1 MSKKKKKKNS
11 PNAGNVPAKVN
22 RDNPENFIT
31 VEIPDAPEAETA
43 AGESLPEPSAS
54 ADSTVDGAQKSEPE
68 AQNTEPEAQSTK
80 PAPEVEQ
87 APSEQPEA
95 IDEPGTSENPENEI
109 SIELPDSEAEKVK
122 KFVPQ
127 VTAPNKPPL
136 TPEQIDA
143 KKRRTRAVV
152 SKTADV
158 VLFVILV
165 IAGLLMVLP
174 IVFAV
179 VQSLKSTAQ
188 LGEVPQ
194 SFFPRS
200 LTSSSYVRLL
210 TSTGKMGVPF
220 YRFVFNTLFV
230 SVTVTA
236 LRVVVTVPA
245 AYVLA
250 KVKAP
255 MIKTLNSIVEL
266 SLALTPALAF
276 VGNYVFLAKTGLA
289 DTYFAVILPFVSSP
303 LCVVLMRESIRRI
316 PDETITAAR
325 MEGAS
330 HALIMRKFVSPQI
343 KPAITATVIL
353 SLLETGRLSGG
364 AFTFG
369 ETMDMLPAFMEHL
382 HADGAVGE
390 MYALAAL
397 MLIPTVAL
405 VVIFRKTILGLMTTA
420 MLKDED

>member
-11 PNAGNVPAKVN
+11 PNTGNVPAKVN
-22 RDNPENFIT
+22 QDNPENFIT
-31 VEIPDAPEAETA
+31 VEIPDAPETAIDETTHSESVEIAESTA
-43 AGESLPEPSAS
+43 
-54 ADSTVDGAQKSEPE
+54 
-68 AQNTEPEAQSTK
+68 PEAQSTEPE
-80 PAPEVEQ
+80 PAAEPEQ
-87 APSEQPEA
+87 APSVQPET
-95 IDEPGTSENPENEI
+95 IDEPDASENPENEI
-109 SIELPDSEAEKVK
+109 TIELPESEAEKLK

-127 VTAPNKPPL
+127 VTAPKKPPL
-136 TPEQIDA
+136 TPEQLDA
-143 KKRRTRAVV
+143 KKRRARIAV

-174 IVFAV
+174 IFFAV
-179 VQSLKSTAQ
+179 VQSLKSTAH
-188 LGEVPQ
+188 LSEVPQ

-200 LTSSSYVRLL
+200 LTFSSYVRLF

-220 YRFVFNTLFV
+220 YRFVFNTLFI
-230 SVTVTA
+230 SVAVTA
-236 LRVVVTVPA
+236 LRVVVSVPA
-245 AYVLA
+245 AYALA

-255 MIKTLNSIVEL
+255 MIKTLNRLVEL

-289 DTYFAVILPFVSSP
+289 DTYLAVILPFVSSP
-303 LCVVLMRESIRRI
+303 LCVVLMREAIRRI

-397 MLIPTVAL
+397 MLIPTVVL
-405 VVIFRKTILGLMTTA
+405 LIIFRRRILGLMTTA

>member
-31 VEIPDAPEAETA
+31 VEIPDAPETAVDEITPSESVEIAESTASEAENTNPETHSAASEAEKAPRVQPETA
-43 AGESLPEPSAS
+43 
-54 ADSTVDGAQKSEPE
+54 
-68 AQNTEPEAQSTK
+68 
-80 PAPEVEQ
+80 
-87 APSEQPEA
+87 
-95 IDEPGTSENPENEI
+95 DEDASENPENGI

-127 VTAPNKPPL
+127 VTAPKKPPL

-143 KKRRTRAVV
+143 KKRRTRIAV

-174 IVFAV
+174 IFFAV

-230 SVTVTA
+230 SVAVTA

-245 AYVLA
+245 AYALA

-255 MIKTLNSIVEL
+255 MIKTLNRIVEL

>member
-1 MSKKKKKKNS
+1 MSKKKKKKNT
-11 PNAGNVPAKVN
+11 PNAGNVPDIK
-22 RDNPENFIT
+22 RDNPENIIT
-31 VEIPDAPEAETA
+31 IEIPDASETAVDETTPSESMEIAESTAPEAENTA
-43 AGESLPEPSAS
+43 
-54 ADSTVDGAQKSEPE
+54 PE
-68 AQNTEPEAQSTK
+68 AENTNPEAQSL
-80 PAPEVEQ
+80 APEPEQ
-87 APSEQPEA
+87 AQSVQPET
-95 IDEPGTSENPENEI
+95 IDEDASENPENEI

-127 VTAPNKPPL
+127 VTAPKKPPL

-143 KKRRTRAVV
+143 KKRRTRIAV

-158 VLFVILV
+158 ILFVILV
-165 IAGLLMVLP
+165 AAGLLMVLP
-174 IVFAV
+174 IFFAA
-179 VQSLKSTAQ
+179 VQSLKSTSQ
-188 LGEVPQ
+188 LSEVPQ

-200 LTSSSYVRLL
+200 LTFSSYVKLF

-230 SVTVTA
+230 SVVVTA

-245 AYVLA
+245 AYALA

-255 MIKTLNSIVEL
+255 MIKTLNRIVEL
-266 SLALTPALAF
+266 AVALTPALAF

-289 DTYFAVILPFVSSP
+289 DTYLAVILPFVSSP
-303 LCVVLMRESIRRI
+303 LCVVLMREAIRRI
-316 PDETITAAR
+316 PDDTITAAR

-343 KPAITATVIL
+343 KPAITATVAL

-397 MLIPTVAL
+397 MLIPTVVL
-405 VVIFRKTILGLMTTA
+405 LIVFRKVILGLMTTA
-420 MLKDED
+420 MLKED

>member
-11 PNAGNVPAKVN
+11 PNTGNVPAKVN

-31 VEIPDAPEAETA
+31 IEIPDAPEAETGA
-43 AGESLPEPSAS
+43 DESLPEPSAGTQN
-54 ADSTVDGAQKSEPE
+54 AEHAEPV
-68 AQNTEPEAQSTK
+68 PES
-80 PAPEVEQ
+80 EQ
-87 APSEQPEA
+87 APSVQPEA
-95 IDEPGTSENPENEI
+95 IDEPDTSDNPENEI
-109 SIELPDSEAEKVK
+109 TIELPESEAEKVK
-122 KFVPQ
+122 KFIPQ
-127 VTAPNKPPL
+127 VTAPKKPPL

-143 KKRRTRAVV
+143 KKRRTRIFV

-174 IVFAV
+174 IFYAV

-188 LGEVPQ
+188 LSEVPQ

-200 LTSSSYVRLL
+200 LTFSSYVRLF

-230 SVTVTA
+230 SVAVTA
-236 LRVVVTVPA
+236 LRVVVSVPA
-245 AYVLA
+245 AYALA

-255 MIKTLNSIVEL
+255 MIKTLNRLVEL

-289 DTYFAVILPFVSSP
+289 DTYLAVILPFVSSP
-303 LCVVLMRESIRRI
+303 LCVVLMREAIRRI

-369 ETMDMLPAFMEHL
+369 ETMDMLPTFMEHL